1 MSVKQYLRRTLYTTL
16 LMMFLLV
23 MIAAAVGATIIL
35 YYLPQMPSTET
46 LKDVRLQIPLRV
58 FTQDDVFV
66 SEFGEQRR
74 IPVAANQVP
83 SLMIKAIL
91 AAEDDRFYEHPGVDI
106 KSLMR
111 ALFNLVKVGEIQ
123 QGASTIT
130 MQITRNF
137 FLTRE
142 RTFSR
147 KFKEILLALKIE
159 RELSKDEIMELYLNK
174 VFLGNRAY
182 GFGAAA
188 QVYYGKNLD
197 QLTLAEWAM
206 LAGLPKAPSANNPLS
221 NAETALDRR
230 NYVLERMFKLGYIDQ
245 AQYNEAVGSP
255 NMATLHRS
263 TPEIEAPY
271 IAEMVRAY
279 MQEHYGEEEAYTGGF
294 KVITTVDSNLQ
305 KVAQVAVRHAL
316 WTYDERHGYRGVFAR
331 EKKMPRDLTDEKKEE
346 ILRKYPIQGGLVPS
360 LVLQVKEKTVVAYS
374 TVEGEFEIE
383 WEDLAWANRCYRSQ
397 HTTKCRYPKT
407 ASDITRRGDIILV
420 RKVKPKAEA
429 EPPKTKRV
437 AKPDNVKAVKNAAKT
452 ATDPK
457 AMTVAAVE
465 EKPAPSKKRWRL
477 AQVPIVE
484 GALVSLRPND
494 GAIIAL
500 AGGFNFYQSKFNR
513 VVQAERQPGS
523 SFKPFIYSAALENNF
538 GPGSTLID
546 APMVFKVGNKVWRPH
561 NYSGKFYGAT
571 SLKDALTFSRNLA
584 SIYLLRKVGLD
595 HAIDHVIRFGFQRE
609 KIPRNLTIALGTCVV
624 TPLELATG
632 YATFA
637 NGGYKIEPYFIRRI
651 EDIDGKVIY
660 AANPLQVC
668 YHCAPPAPT
677 NKPAIDKGKL
687 MEAGGLIAT
696 ANASTL
702 PTTTMTTPT
711 DVAPVTADSVPIRV
725 APRIISSKNAITM
738 TSILKEVVRIG
749 TAKAM
754 NKQIKR
760 DDIAG
765 KTGTTNNERD
775 AWFSGYTP
783 DIMTTAWVGFDKP
796 RSLGHGE
803 TGGRAALPMWI
814 EFMKH
819 ALKDK
824 PVKILEASGNIA
836 TFSVPKQPKGAK
848 ESHEEVG
855 DVHVPRGKNMMDN
868 GEYPMPKSL
877 KSGKKASSKKGST
890 GGGNILSKKLYN
902 NTNSSSFA
910 SKKRS
915 SDSSKVKVDRDKS
928 SSNKGRSTASD
939 SKSSSTPPSKRR
951 SGSVIPTSDE
961 PLF

>member
-1 MSVKQYLRRTLYTTL
+1 MMNVKQYFYKTLRTTL

-23 MIAAAVGATIIL
+23 MIAGTLGATIIL
-35 YYLPQMPSTET
+35 YFLPQMPSTET

-58 FTQDDVFV
+58 YTQDNIFV
-66 SEFGEQRR
+66 GEFGEQRR
-74 IPVAANQVP
+74 IPVATNQTP
-83 SLMIKAIL
+83 PLMIKAIL

-111 ALFNLVKVGEIQ
+111 AVFNLLKVGEIQ

-188 QVYYGKNLD
+188 QVYYGRNLD

-221 NAETALDRR
+221 NAETAIDRR
-230 NYVLERMFKLGYIDQ
+230 NYVLERMVKLGYIDSG
-245 AQYNEAVGSP
+245 QYEAAISLP
-255 NMATLHRS
+255 STATLHRS

-271 IAEMVRAY
+271 LAEMVRAY

-294 KVITTVDSNLQ
+294 KVITTVDSQLQ
-305 KVAQVAVRHAL
+305 RVAQVALRHAL
-316 WTYDERHGYRGVFAR
+316 WTYDERHGYRGVFTH
-331 EKKMPRDLTDEKKEE
+331 EKKLPKDLTDEKKDE
-346 ILRKYPIQGGLVPS
+346 ILKKYPTQGGLIPS
-360 LVLQVKEKTVVAYS
+360 LVLQVKEKAVVAFN
-374 TVEGEFEIE
+374 TVSGEFEIE
-383 WEDLAWANRCYRSQ
+383 WDDLSWANRCYRSQ
-397 HTTKCRYPKT
+397 HATKCRYPKS
-407 ASDITRRGDIILV
+407 AWDITKRGDIILV

-429 EPPKTKRV
+429 EPPKRITTKSAKLV
-437 AKPDNVKAVKNAAKT
+437 ATKASIDVT
-452 ATDPK
+452 TPP
-457 AMTVAAVE
+457 VE
-465 EKPAPSKKRWRL
+465 EKPAPPKKRWRL
-477 AQVPIVE
+477 AQIPVVE
-484 GALVSLRPND
+484 GAIVSLRPND
-494 GAIIAL
+494 GATIAL

-523 SFKPFIYSAALENNF
+523 SFKPFIYSAALENHF
-538 GPGSTLID
+538 SPGSILID

-561 NYSGKFYGAT
+561 NYSGTFYGAT
-571 SLKDALTFSRNLA
+571 TLKDALTFSRNLA
-584 SIYLLRKVGLD
+584 SIYLLRKVGID
-595 HAIDHVIRFGFQRE
+595 RAIDHAIRFGFQRD

-637 NGGYKIEPYFIRRI
+637 NGGYKIEPYFVRRI
-651 EDIDGKVIY
+651 ENMEGKEIY
-660 AANPLQVC
+660 VANPLQVC
-668 YHCAPPAPT
+668 YHCAPPT
-677 NKPAIDKGKL
+677 NKPVINKGKP

-702 PTTTMTTPT
+702 QPTVLTSTDSSQPATVDNASFRMAPQIISPRNALTMT
-711 DVAPVTADSVPIRV
+711 D
-725 APRIISSKNAITM
+725 
-738 TSILKEVVRIG
+738 ILKEVVRRG

-754 NKQIKR
+754 NKQLKR

-783 DIMTTAWVGFDKP
+783 DILTTTWVGFDKP

-814 EFMKH
+814 EFMKY

-824 PVKILEASGNIA
+824 PVKILEASGNFKIL
-836 TFSVPKQPKGAK
+836 SVPTSKGAK
-848 ESHEEVG
+848 EREVVEETY
-855 DVHVPRGKNMMDN
+855 VPRGKNIVASKNRLTEFRDMPKPFRDV
-868 GEYPMPKSL
+868 PKSL
-877 KSGKKASSKKGST
+877 KLNKKVPNKN
-890 GGGNILSKKLYN
+890 GNPARKLYASN
-902 NTNSSSFA
+902 NSSSFA
-910 SKKRS
+910 SNR
-915 SDSSKVKVDRDKS
+915 
-928 SSNKGRSTASD
+928 SNKKEKVEEKESKNAPTVSKSKSAGSTAH
-939 SKSSSTPPSKRR
+939 KNPPNKRR
-951 SGSVIPTSDE
+951 LGAFAPTNE
-961 PLF
+961 EQLF